1 MSGEAGR
8 DTIQAM
14 KLRVYVETTIPSY
27 LTAWPSRD
35 LIRAAEQRQTA
46 LWWAR
51 RAEYE
56 LVGSELLLQECGAG
70 DPDAAA
76 ARIAAVAGLPVLE
89 QGPDAAALA
98 ETLVRDVPLPP
109 NAVADATH
117 IALAAVH
124 GIELLVTRGTAGTS
138 PTRCYGRGWKRCA
151 ERPDTSRRRSARRR
165 SCWEVTTMRE
175 TDVLADIRAVRDEL
189 AARYGGDAWALSRA
203 LAERSRAAGRTVVRF
218 PPRDP
223 RPPRVDGA
231 HPPASGSVPLDS
243 EAVA

>member
-124 GIELLVTRGTAGTS
+124 GIELLVTWNCRHIAN
-138 PTRCYGRGWKRCA
+138 A
-151 ERPDTSRRRSARRR
+151 VLRPRV
-165 SCWEVTTMRE
+165 E
-175 TDVLADIRAVRDEL
+175 AVC
-189 AARYGGDAWALSRA
+189 
-203 LAERSRAAGRTVVRF
+203 RAAGYE
-218 PPRDP
+218 
-223 RPPRVDGA
+223 
-231 HPPASGSVPLDS
+231 PPAICTPAELLGGDDD
-243 EAVA
+243 AGD